1 MPRRSIWAVTILC
14 ALTGAAPPLRAEPPS
29 LFSGG
34 DGLSKEHAVVIHA
47 KREDDGNKVEY
58 IWIRQNH
65 PGVKVERQSL
75 ISVDGRPYDCFDVVA
90 TDGSRQKY
98 YFDISEYF
106 GKLD

>member
-65 PGVKVERQSL
+65 PRG
-75 ISVDGRPYDCFDVVA
+75 
-90 TDGSRQKY
+90 
-98 YFDISEYF
+98 
-106 GKLD
+106 